1 MEKSTLS
8 SSSSTTNRKAS
19 RLCPTCKLFSGSGGP
34 RIPGGMTASCLAA
47 VEKAA
52 ALLMKIEEL
61 MNSQTHKMC
70 RRVVIMLKACC
81 CNKCLGQLIRPVHVS
96 GYKEQ

>member
-8 SSSSTTNRKAS
+8 SSSSTTNRKAF
-19 RLCPTCKLFSGSGGP
+19 RVCPICKLFSGSGGP
-34 RIPGGMTASCLAA
+34 RIPEGMTACCLAA
-47 VEKAA
+47 VENAA

-70 RRVVIMLKACC
+70 RRVDIMLYQNSKSLLL
-81 CNKCLGQLIRPVHVS
+81 K
-96 GYKEQ
+96 